1 MEIVDKM
8 LVDAIP
14 KVFIMMLV
22 MNFLDFVK
30 GVDADGRSY
39 HTSLLRE
46 VLNNAQ
52 DEEKKTQL
60 VTRSHSHQQMIET
73 LRERRG
79 VCEETIKI
87 IDNANSQLNAC
98 T

>member
-30 GVDADGRSY
+30 GGKIFNINHKHVS
-39 HTSLLRE
+39 
-46 VLNNAQ
+46 N
-52 DEEKKTQL
+52 KKYL
-60 VTRSHSHQQMIET
+60 IVM
-73 LRERRG
+73 
-79 VCEETIKI
+79 
-87 IDNANSQLNAC
+87 
-98 T
+98 